1 MKMRTRSFIGV
12 GVAALGV
19 LAWAQSP
26 LTAEEMG
33 LDFWSV
39 GELEKQIANGERRH
53 AELERNDQVVMNRIR
68 FRRQILDNLLAD
80 KITLDE
86 AGRGFAALN
95 ASDPVVG
102 SVLKMQFPDGT
113 DFDRAVRQV
122 IKHLAG
128 HLTPGSAER
137 AELLRCELAAARPD
151 LAW

>member
-33 LDFWSV
+33 LDFWNV

-68 FRRQILDNLLAD
+68 LRHQILDNLLAD

-95 ASDPVVG
+95 ASDPARRQRLEDAVPG
-102 SVLKMQFPDGT
+102 R
-113 DFDRAVRQV
+113 DR
-122 IKHLAG
+122 H
-128 HLTPGSAER
+128 
-137 AELLRCELAAARPD
+137 
-151 LAW
+151 

>member
-12 GVAALGV
+12 GVAALGI

-33 LDFWSV
+33 LDFWNV
-39 GELEKQIANGERRH
+39 GELEKQLAHGERRH
-53 AELERNDQVVMNRIR
+53 AELERNDQVVMNRVR
-68 FRRQILDNLLAD
+68 LRRQILDNLLAD

-95 ASDPVVG
+95 ATDPTVG
-102 SVLKMQFPDGT
+102 GVLKTQFPDGT
-113 DFDRAVRQV
+113 DIDRAVRQV
-122 IKHLAG
+122 IKHLAC

-137 AELLRCELAAARPD
+137 AERLRCEGAAARPD